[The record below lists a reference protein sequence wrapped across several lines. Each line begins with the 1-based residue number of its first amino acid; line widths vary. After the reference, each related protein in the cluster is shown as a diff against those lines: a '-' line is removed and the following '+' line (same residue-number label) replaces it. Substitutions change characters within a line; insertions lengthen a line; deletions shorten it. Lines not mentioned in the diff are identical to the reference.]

1 MSQVQADYI
10 KPGDSFIDFTTTT
23 STTTVAPT
31 LEYFFLPTSGVL
43 CPQDPCICGSIFIPI
58 GAKYSLNGSFI
69 SINNN
74 RYSLVH
80 DNDAFLEKEQLFIT
94 TTTKLIPP
102 QNSNNLLTNNIII
115 NLGQDLNLI
124 NVIQVI
130 VKIRETKKTIGQ
142 LILGSFDSAT
152 PINNIN
158 IQLIDTFN
166 LANLTLQLEISSLCK
181 NSKQVC
187 CDRLPSSVSLTNV
200 INNIYCTITTTLPPF
215 CTNFNLPDSFYMTIK
230 GYGILDGQQRYSLV
244 TRSGNTWY
252 TSGSFPCGAN
262 YYISMTCDANTQ
274 SFIYDGYVDC
284 CEESTKTIISP
295 TSTPYLFPE
304 SVSPLIISY
313 TDCFCDLS
321 CSTTTSTTTTTTDFP
336 TTTPPPPPVP
346 CEEASSFTINGYA
359 FYRDNNSTVD
369 IPGIGTLRTPC
380 YGGHWCDRTNFIPQ
394 LITSTQTINAPQI
407 SLNNGTR
414 GGDRTQT
421 FSFSID
427 DASILK
433 NGASVSLKCVSGF
446 CHTGVTWVVL
456 TAEINN
462 QTVLLFNSCVL
473 PNSVDSLDFK
483 CEDCCD
489 WDGNGFIQ
497 FRGDI
502 CDGLTKSAQ
511 FQKIAD
517 NLWEC
522 DTDIDCGDRL
532 NMIVKCNGDVKFDP
546 EADLNELCKQ
556 KWELINFNFPC
567 MVNPR
572 LTGNL
577 LALCNCDLPP
587 VFEFTAD
594 NTNGCDCCT
603 PFIEWN
609 FNWSGQLAGNPW
621 TLNPNLSSV
630 RIDVEDSADC
640 GGSNPSTQTGQAIA
654 TIKVG
659 NQNLNLDIN
668 FNGAGETEATGYE
681 SLNIYINGLQIGAAS
696 SPGGGRGCSPVAP
709 SIIIQQPATQVL
721 LANTTY
727 ILEFNFTTID
737 PRFHIDA
744 FYEINLL
751 FNGQPLPNPNP

>member
-1 MSQVQADYI
+1 MPQVQTDYI
-10 KPGDSFIDFTTTT
+10 KPCDPFIDFTTST

-31 LEYFFLPTSGVL
+31 LEYFSLPTSGIL
-43 CPQDPCICGSIFIPI
+43 CPQDPCICGSMLIPI
-58 GAKYSLNGSFI
+58 GAKYDPSGSFV

-74 RYSLVH
+74 TYSLVH
-80 DNDAFLEKEQLFIT
+80 DSDSLLDKEQLFIST
-94 TTTKLIPP
+94 TIKLAP
-102 QNSNNLLTNNIII
+102 QSESTNLIANNLSI
-115 NLGQDLNLI
+115 NLGKNINLI
-124 NVIQVI
+124 NVIQVV
-130 VKIRETKKTIGQ
+130 VKIRETKKIIGQ

-152 PINNIN
+152 QINNIN

-200 INNIYCTITTTLPPF
+200 INNIYCTTTTTLPPF

-230 GYGILDGQQRYSLV
+230 GYGILGGQQHYSLV

-262 YYISMTCDANTQ
+262 YSLSMTCDANTQ

-321 CSTTTSTTTTTTDFP
+321 CSTTTSTTTSTTDLP

-346 CEEASSFTINGYA
+346 CVEASSFTINGYA
-359 FYRDNNSTVD
+359 FYRDNYSTVD
-369 IPGIGTLRTPC
+369 IPGIGTLNTPC
-380 YGGHWCDRTNFIPQ
+380 YGGHWCDRTDFIPQ
-394 LITSTQTINAPQI
+394 IITSTQTINAAPI
-407 SLNNGTR
+407 SLNNGGT

-421 FSFSID
+421 FSFNID
-427 DASILK
+427 DSSILK
-433 NGASVSLKCVSGF
+433 GGASVSLKCVSGF

-456 TAEINN
+456 TANINDK
-462 QTVLLFNSCVL
+462 TVLLFNSCVL
-473 PNSVDSLDFK
+473 PNSIDSLDFK

-497 FRGDI
+497 FDSACGNLNKA
-502 CDGLTKSAQ
+502 LT
-511 FQKIAD
+511 FYKIGE

-532 NMIVKCNGDVKFDP
+532 NMIVKCRGDVKFDP
-546 EADLNELCKQ
+546 EADLNQLCKQ

-577 LALCNCDLPP
+577 LALCDCDIPP
-587 VFEFTAD
+587 VFELTAD
-594 NTNGCDCCT
+594 NTNGCDCCNNYEFAIMVCNVNYAADDNFNLELNGNNIKFLDLSAPGVQNGCFLVT
-603 PFIEWN
+603 HPSITTEFLCGISYGNVCSCISTIGVETIDKNNFIEGENSLNMINAGSN
-609 FNWSGQLAGNPW
+609 FNANYGVVIVWRFKLNGNGD
-621 TLNPNLSSV
+621 
-630 RIDVEDSADC
+630 IE
-640 GGSNPSTQTGQAIA
+640 ST
-654 TIKVG
+654 
-659 NQNLNLDIN
+659 
-668 FNGAGETEATGYE
+668 E
-681 SLNIYINGLQIGAAS
+681 
-696 SPGGGRGCSPVAP
+696 
-709 SIIIQQPATQVL
+709 VL
-721 LANTTY
+721 LNTDY
-727 ILEFNFTTID
+727 YGGNFQS
-737 PRFHIDA
+737 
-744 FYEINLL
+744 FYYTFSNTET
-751 FNGQPLPNPNP
+751 PP